1 MSLSTLRQAALN
13 AAIRAVVPRI
23 SSSTTPTLVSR
34 RQLAVNASLARDS
47 TPSEEGCVETQ
58 NLDNTNGSHRQENNG
73 YGWQSGQ
80 SHRQQQQDTNRSTS
94 RVSTDLIVV
103 GGLAAGVFLTHRLFG
118 DDDRRF
124 FAVLRAAELEEDGRE
139 THDDTLGESISDRSE
154 SIEFPVGVDD
164 GEPEESL
171 VVDPSAHDKSEGLT
185 SESNSSSATPVL
197 DVIVVEEDAA
207 SAKDSGLES
216 DKEEKAVTEEGEEGS
231 SSSESEEEGDG
242 GKKEEE
248 EEGRKKKRVGFHD
261 RRIIEYENRIRAYST
276 PDKIFR
282 YFASLEHKQES
293 ESGHKH
299 SEVKPVV
306 G

>member
-23 SSSTTPTLVSR
+23 SSSTTPILVSR
-34 RQLAVNASLARDS
+34 RQLAVNASWARDS
-47 TPSEEGCVETQ
+47 TPSETQ

-73 YGWQSGQ
+73 DGWQSGQ
-80 SHRQQQQDTNRSTS
+80 SHSQQQQEQQQDTNRSTS

-124 FAVLRAAELEEDGRE
+124 FAVLRAAEREEDGRE
-139 THDDTLGESISDRSE
+139 THDDTLGESISDRPE
-154 SIEFPVGVDD
+154 SIEFPVGVFD

-171 VVDPSAHDKSEGLT
+171 LVDPSAHDKSEGLT

-299 SEVKPVV
+299 SEVKPIGGV
-306 G
+306 